1 MWKRCLEKELPVACI
16 VGKRAA
22 GGQSQEWDSF
32 THSHAGTNGQRSS
45 LRIFRLDDF
54 KIEMYGPDSF
64 FNDKDNIYGSDID
77 KVDLPELKTKKIML
91 HEFNSKCFGEFCV
104 LDTRIPE

>member
-1 MWKRCLEKELPVACI
+1 
-16 VGKRAA
+16 
-22 GGQSQEWDSF
+22 
-32 THSHAGTNGQRSS
+32 
-45 LRIFRLDDF
+45 
-54 KIEMYGPDSF
+54 MYGPDSF

-91 HEFNSKCFGEFCV
+91 HEVNSKCFGEFCV